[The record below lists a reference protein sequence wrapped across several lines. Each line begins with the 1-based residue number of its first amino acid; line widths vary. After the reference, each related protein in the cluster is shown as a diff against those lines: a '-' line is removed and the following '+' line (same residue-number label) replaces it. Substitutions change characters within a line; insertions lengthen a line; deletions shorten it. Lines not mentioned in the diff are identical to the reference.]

1 MPTYR
6 YKNLDTGEIYELKQ
20 SMRDEAL
27 TQHPETGAAIKRI
40 VSAPAIAFKGSGF
53 YATDSRRSAGGG
65 KPAAGEGGAG
75 PDTGKAEGS
84 KAEAGKSDGGKGE
97 SGKAAE
103 NASPAAAKEAAAP
116 ASPKAAPAKGSE

>member
-6 YKNLDTGEIYELKQ
+6 YKNLNTGEIYEFKQ

-27 TQHPETGAAIKRI
+27 TQHPETGTAIKRI

-65 KPAAGEGGAG
+65 KPAAVEGGAG
-75 PDTGKAEGS
+75 SEGS
-84 KAEAGKSDGGKGE
+84 KPEVGKPEGGKGE

-103 NASPAAAKEAAAP
+103 SAAPAPAKEAAAP

>member
-6 YKNLDTGEIYELKQ
+6 YKNLDTGEIYEFKQ

-40 VSAPAIAFKGSGF
+40 VSAPAISFKGSGF

-65 KPAAGEGGAG
+65 KQAAGEGGAG
-75 PDTGKAEGS
+75 PEGS
-84 KAEAGKSDGGKGE
+84 KVEAGKPEGGKGD

-103 NASPAAAKEAAAP
+103 SAAPAPAKEAAAP